1 MKRNLHSEKNLS
13 GSVLIVVLIVCLA
26 LVSLTVVLAHTM
38 MMAYRG
44 SDNDLAGRQAEMA
57 EEAGAQYAES
67 VMANVPEPGQMP
79 DPTTYMCEASPVG
92 EANFWFIGE
101 PDPTDTSNTVT
112 FGLVDE
118 ASKLNLNTATA
129 AMLENLP
136 GMTTDLATAIV
147 AWRTSGT
154 SSSTG
159 GSSTSSSNGSMANVK
174 GAPFESVEELA
185 QVDGGI
191 PMETLYGNDMNLNHV
206 FDPNEAATGATT
218 YSPGLLE
225 YVTVYSRISNTT
237 TSGSSRINVTTTSG
251 SLTSLVT
258 GIFGSNRGGQ
268 INTTLQGAGAV
279 NSVLE
284 FYLKSGMTADE
295 FGQISPYLTAT
306 NAAYSVGLINVNTAS
321 ATVLECVPGITQS
334 IASQIVS
341 TRSNQTETSGTT
353 PPNLAWVAPL
363 LTGSAAAQ
371 AGPYLT
377 AETYQVSA
385 DVAAVGRHGRGYRRT
400 LYVIDG
406 SNGSTSTPQIVYR
419 RDLTSLGWA
428 LGSAERQ
435 ALAKQDVSP

>member
-1 MKRNLHSEKNLS
+1 
-13 GSVLIVVLIVCLA
+13 
-26 LVSLTVVLAHTM
+26 
-38 MMAYRG
+38 
-44 SDNDLAGRQAEMA
+44 
-57 EEAGAQYAES
+57 
-67 VMANVPEPGQMP
+67 
-79 DPTTYMCEASPVG
+79 
-92 EANFWFIGE
+92 
-101 PDPTDTSNTVT
+101 
-112 FGLVDE
+112 
-118 ASKLNLNTATA
+118 
-129 AMLENLP
+129 
-136 GMTTDLATAIV
+136 
-147 AWRTSGT
+147 
-154 SSSTG
+154 
-159 GSSTSSSNGSMANVK
+159 
-174 GAPFESVEELA
+174 
-185 QVDGGI
+185 
-191 PMETLYGNDMNLNHV
+191 LNHV
-206 FDPNEAATGATT
+206 FDPNEAAAGATT

-284 FYLKSGMTADE
+284 FYMKSGMTADE

-306 NAAYSVGLINVNTAS
+306 NGAYSVGLINVNTAS

-341 TRSNQTETSGTT
+341 TRSSQAETSGTT

-363 LTGSAAAQ
+363 LTGSAATQ

-377 AETYQVSA
+377 AETYQVTA

-400 LYVIDG
+400 LYVIDS

-419 RDLTSLGWA
+419 RDLTSMGWA